1 MKHKQIYTNIIPE
14 SEEDLYKITITD
26 PNIKNFVVVLMQN
39 TGQANLRSD
48 FYITE
53 RNTHD
58 LNEEK

>member
-1 MKHKQIYTNIIPE
+1 MKPKQIYTNVISE
-14 SEEDLYKITITD
+14 LEEDLYKITITD
-26 PNIKNFVVVLMQN
+26 PNIKNFAVVLVQN
-39 TGQANLRSD
+39 TVLSCE